1 MNSIGPIST
10 ESIIQNAHTIAVYR
24 EIESARLMEGKEME
38 DDDRI
43 KQIDDIQEFNALMD
57 AEVMINQGGFFDLY
71 V

>member
-1 MNSIGPIST
+1 MNAIGPIST
-10 ESIIQNAHTIAVYR
+10 ELIIQNAHTIAVYR